1 MEDIAGMLG
10 AVGFFALVGWIVR
23 MTQNHKRLSRLADIQ
38 AELHNKL
45 LEKFSSSQELMEYL
59 RSDVGFRFLRTAP
72 VERTSPYGKILGSVQ
87 TGIVLAATGA
97 ALLYLRYQIE
107 EAAEG
112 FVFLGALGVALG
124 LAFLVSGAAAYML
137 SKKWGLI
144 NGDDLDIDS

>member
-1 MEDIAGMLG
+1 MEELAPTIGMM
-10 AVGFFALVGWIVR
+10 VFFGIIGWIVR
-23 MTQNHKRLSRLADIQ
+23 MTQSHKRLSRLAEIQ

-45 LEKFSSSQELMEYL
+45 LDKFSSSQELMDYL
-59 RSDVGFRFLRTAP
+59 RSEAAVRFLRTAP
-72 VERTSPYGKILGSVQ
+72 VERTSPHGKILGSVQ
-87 TGIVLAATGA
+87 SGIVLAAAGA

-124 LAFLVSGAAAYML
+124 LAFLISGAAAYFL

-144 NGDDLDIDS
+144 NGDDLDSDS